1 MIENIKILIEQFFA
15 KFKIDISDLEIK
27 IEEEKQI
34 IIQVQSKDSGLLIG
48 PNGKNIESI
57 ENIIKLMAFHHLDK
71 KVKLTLKVND
81 YSKTKEERLFQFIYS
96 KVQQAQQS
104 KRNIELPFFTPYE
117 RKKIQEY
124 VQALAIKGIST
135 QSMWEWNKRRLH
147 IITNLNSKKL
157 TIDIDG
163 DDI

>member
-57 ENIIKLMAFHHLDK
+57 ENIIKLMVFHHLDK

-117 RKKIQEY
+117 RKKIHDY
-124 VQALAIKGIST
+124 VQALALEGIST
-135 QSMWEWNKRRLH
+135 QSVWEWNKRRLH